1 MTIIKNL
8 EKIRIKEYIKNKK
21 NIYIKNLLLLTGY
34 YLIV

>member
-8 EKIRIKEYIKNKK
+8 EKIRIKEYIKKKK